1 MNVGDKLQKLI
12 FKNERGQSI
21 ELGNSAPFILTKIE
35 GTGSPKTTI
44 LTSKSPGQDGRSH
57 HGTLLEERILPIE
70 GAIVGDTVE
79 DMYTKRQKLC
89 SIFNP
94 KINGTLTYINNASEH
109 VINCI
114 VDTPPTFKESVD
126 DMQEFLIQFYCPDPL
141 WMDLIEEKEEI
152 ALWIGDFHFPLIIP
166 EETGII
172 MGHRVSNLIVNAKNK
187 GDVECGMRIEFKA
200 LATVVNPSLFDVYT
214 RKYIKV
220 KRTLQ
225 AGDKLVINTSFG
237 NKRVEMIKSNGTKIN
252 VFNYIDLASEF
263 LQLKVGDNLL
273 RYDAEKGLDNLEMAL
288 YYKPLY
294 IGV

>member
-1 MNVGDKLQKLI
+1 M
-12 FKNERGQSI
+12 
-21 ELGNSAPFILTKIE
+21 ELGNSAPFILTKIDL
-35 GTGSPKTTI
+35 GSLKTTI
-44 LTSKSPGQDGRSH
+44 LTSKSPGQDGKTH
-57 HGTLLEERILPIE
+57 HGTFLDERILPIE

-79 DMYTKRQKLC
+79 DMYRKRQKLC

-94 KINGTLTYINNASEH
+94 KIKGTLTYINNASEH

-114 VDTPPTFKESVD
+114 VDSSPTFREQID
-126 DMQEFLIQFYCPDPL
+126 DMQEFLIQFYCPNPF

-152 ALWIGDFHFPLIIP
+152 ALWVGDFHFPLIIP
-166 EETGII
+166 PEGII
-172 MGHRVSNLIVNAKNK
+172 MGHRVSNLIVNAKNR

-214 RKYIKV
+214 RKYIKI
-220 KRTLQ
+220 KRTLN
-225 AGDKLVINTSFG
+225 AGDKLVVNTNFG
-237 NKRVEMIKSNGTKIN
+237 NKRVEMIRSNGVKQN
-252 VFNYIDLASEF
+252 VFYYIDLNSTF
-263 LQLKVGDNLL
+263 LQLAQGDNLF

>member
-1 MNVGDKLQKLI
+1 MQKII

-35 GTGSPKTTI
+35 GTGGSKTTI
-44 LTSKSPGQDGRSH
+44 LTSKSPGQDGKTH
-57 HGTLLEERILPIE
+57 HNTLLEERILPIE
-70 GAIVGDTVE
+70 GALVGDTVE

-94 KINGTLTYINNASEH
+94 KIKGTLTYINNASEH

-126 DMQEFLIQFYCPDPL
+126 DMQEFLIQLYCPNPL
-141 WMDLIEEKEEI
+141 WMNLVEEKEEI
-152 ALWIGDFHFPLIIP
+152 ALWVGDFHFPLIIP

-172 MGHRVSNLIVNAKNK
+172 MGHRVSNLIVNAKNR
-187 GDVECGMRIEFKA
+187 GDVECGMRIEFRA

-214 RKYIKV
+214 RKYIKI
-220 KRTLQ
+220 KRTLN
-225 AGDKLVINTSFG
+225 AGDKLVVNTNFG
-237 NKRVEMIKSNGTKIN
+237 NKRVEMIRSNGVRQN
-252 VFNYIDLASEF
+252 VFYYIDLNSTF
-263 LQLKVGDNLL
+263 LQLAPGDNLF

-294 IGV
+294 TGV

>member
-1 MNVGDKLQKLI
+1 MQKII

-35 GTGSPKTTI
+35 LGSPKTTI
-44 LTSKSPGQDGRSH
+44 LTSKSPGQDGKTH
-57 HGTLLEERILPIE
+57 HGTFLDERILPIE

-79 DMYTKRQKLC
+79 DMYRKRQKLC

-114 VDTPPTFKESVD
+114 VDSSPTFREQID
-126 DMQEFLIQFYCPDPL
+126 DMQEFLIQFYCPNPL

-152 ALWIGDFHFPLIIP
+152 ALWVGDFHFPLIIP

-172 MGHRVSNLIVNAKNK
+172 MGHRISNLIVNAKNK
-187 GDVECGMRIEFKA
+187 GDVECGMRIEFRA

-273 RYDAEKGLDNLEMAL
+273 RYDSEKGLDNLEMAL

>member
-1 MNVGDKLQKLI
+1 MQKII

-21 ELGNSAPFILTKIE
+21 TLGNSAPYILQKVE
-35 GTGSPKTTI
+35 NTGSPKTTI
-44 LTSKSPGQDGRSH
+44 LSSKAPGQDGKSY
-57 HGTLLEERILPIE
+57 HGTLLEERTLPIT
-70 GAIVGDTVE
+70 ATIVGTDME
-79 DMYTKRQKLC
+79 DMYAKRQLLC

-94 KINGTLTYINNASEH
+94 KLSGKLTYINNAGEH
-109 VINCI
+109 TIDCI
-114 VDTPPTFKESVD
+114 VEDSPAFKEQVVYV
-126 DMQEFLIQFYCPDPL
+126 QEFLIQLYCPNPF
-141 WMDLIEEKEEI
+141 WMDIKESKEEI
-152 ALWIGDFHFPLIIP
+152 ALWVGDFHFPLIIP
-166 EETGII
+166 PEGII
-172 MGHRVSNLIVNAKNK
+172 MGHRISNLIVNAKNK
-187 GDVECGMRIEFKA
+187 GDEECGMRIEFRA
-200 LATVVNPSLFDVYT
+200 LATVVNPSLFNVYT

-252 VFNYIDLASEF
+252 VFNYIDLETEF

>member
-12 FKNERGQSI
+12 FTNSKGQSI

-35 GTGSPKTTI
+35 GTGGPKTTI
-44 LTSKSPGQDGRSH
+44 LTSKSSGQDGKTH

-70 GAIVGDTVE
+70 GAIMGDSVE

-94 KINGTLTYINNASEH
+94 KINGTLTYINNASKH
-109 VINCI
+109 VVDCI
-114 VDTPPTFKESVD
+114 VDTPPMFREPID
-126 DMQEFLIQFYCPDPL
+126 DMQEFLIQFYCPNPL
-141 WMDLIEEKEEI
+141 WMDLIETKEEI
-152 ALWIGDFHFPLIIP
+152 ALWVGDFHFPLIIP
-166 EETGII
+166 PEGII
-172 MGHRVSNLIVNAKNK
+172 MGHRISNLIVNAKNK
-187 GDVECGMRIEFKA
+187 GDVECGMRIEFRA

-225 AGDKLVINTSFG
+225 AGDKLIVNTSFG

-252 VFNYIDLASEF
+252 VFNYIDLNSTF
-263 LQLKVGDNLL
+263 IQLAPGDNLF

>member
-1 MNVGDKLQKLI
+1 MQKLI

-114 VDTPPTFKESVD
+114 VDTPPNFKEPVND
-126 DMQEFLIQFYCPDPL
+126 LQEFLIQLYCPDPL
-141 WMDLIEEKEEI
+141 WSDLIEEKEEI
-152 ALWIGDFHFPLIIP
+152 ALWVGDFHFPLIIP
-166 EETGII
+166 PEGII
-172 MGHRVSNLIVNAKNK
+172 MGHRISNLIVNAKNK
-187 GDVECGMRIEFKA
+187 GDVECGMRIEFRA

-225 AGDKLVINTSFG
+225 AGDMLVINTSFG
-237 NKRVEMIKSNGTKIN
+237 NKRVEMLKSNGTKIN
-252 VFNYIDLASEF
+252 VFNYIDLPSEF
-263 LQLKVGDNLL
+263 LQLAVGDNLL

-294 IGV
+294 TGV

>member
-1 MNVGDKLQKLI
+1 MQKII
-12 FKNERGQSI
+12 FKNERGQSM
-21 ELGNSAPFILTKIE
+21 ELGNSAPFILTKIDL
-35 GTGSPKTTI
+35 GSLKTTI
-44 LTSKSPGQDGRSH
+44 LTSKSPGQDGKTH
-57 HGTLLEERILPIE
+57 HGTFLDERILPIE

-79 DMYTKRQKLC
+79 DMYRKRQKLC

-94 KINGTLTYINNASEH
+94 KIKGTLTYINNASEH

-114 VDTPPTFKESVD
+114 VDSSPTFREQID
-126 DMQEFLIQFYCPDPL
+126 DMQEFLIQFYCPNPF

-152 ALWIGDFHFPLIIP
+152 ALWVGDFHFPLIIP
-166 EETGII
+166 PEGII
-172 MGHRVSNLIVNAKNK
+172 MGHRVSNLIVNAKNR

-214 RKYIKV
+214 RKYIKI
-220 KRTLQ
+220 KRTLN
-225 AGDKLVINTSFG
+225 AGDKLVVNTNFG
-237 NKRVEMIKSNGTKIN
+237 NKRVEMIRSNGVKQN
-252 VFNYIDLASEF
+252 VFYYIDLNSTF
-263 LQLKVGDNLL
+263 LQLAQGDNLF

>member
-1 MNVGDKLQKLI
+1 MQKII

-21 ELGNSAPFILTKIE
+21 ELGNSTPFILTKIE
-35 GTGSPKTTI
+35 IGSPKTTI
-44 LTSKSPGQDGRSH
+44 LTSKSPGQDGKTH
-57 HGTLLEERILPIE
+57 HGTFLDERILPIE

-79 DMYTKRQKLC
+79 DMYRKRQKLC

-94 KINGTLTYINNASEH
+94 KINATLTYINNASEH

-114 VDTPPTFKESVD
+114 VDSSPTFREQID
-126 DMQEFLIQFYCPDPL
+126 DMQEFLIQFYCPNPL

-152 ALWIGDFHFPLIIP
+152 ALWVGDFHFPLIIP
-166 EETGII
+166 PEGII
-172 MGHRVSNLIVNAKNK
+172 MGHRVSNLIVNAKNR

-214 RKYIKV
+214 RKYIKI
-220 KRTLQ
+220 KRTLN
-225 AGDKLVINTSFG
+225 AGDKLVVNTDFG
-237 NKRVEMIKSNGTKIN
+237 NKRVEMIRSNGVRQN
-252 VFNYIDLASEF
+252 VFYYIDLNSTF
-263 LQLKVGDNLL
+263 LQLAPGDNLF